1 MLPVIALF
9 EWLMF
14 LTSQART
21 AMGICHME
29 FDSLTSKFG
38 NFTSPQYPEPYP
50 ASIHCYYLFKG
61 QESETLKI
69 TFLHFDLE
77 PPFSKGCLNDF
88 VDISTI
94 SVSNVRQLVGRYCGV
109 DVPVPLLTMKPRMEI
124 IFKTNHA
131 HERTGFF
138 GMYQFTDESFIHP
151 PQSTRNISGC
161 GGTLTGVGGN
171 LVSPGY
177 PESFPKDVDC
187 NWLIRVD
194 YDKHIYIRILEL
206 QLKGSIANCGE
217 AELAIFDG
225 YSNLKVNPVQL
236 KRYCGDLKYYKNTEE
251 KTQLSK
257 RNRILVRLRT
267 TVNSPIQQ
275 PGQIIG
281 FKLVWTAVTFQPN
294 DVCKEYTCPRSQY
307 CMNSESRSCTET
319 RQYCIDRSLVCDGL
333 PNCSDED
340 FSDEDKCNLPLLA
353 GCGAGAGVVLLCALM
368 AVILCRRHSRRAGQ
382 AAQGLALP
390 LRQLEHSPT
399 CATRQTPFLPE
410 LNCSLHRPQHLPGP
424 VPPARPPPFA
434 KPRRSPTDV

>member
-1 MLPVIALF
+1 
-9 EWLMF
+9 
-14 LTSQART
+14 
-21 AMGICHME
+21 ME
-29 FDSLTSKFG
+29 FDSLASKSG
-38 NFTSPQYPEPYP
+38 NFSSPKYPDTYP
-50 ASIHCYYLFKG
+50 GSIHCYYLFKG

-94 SVSNVRQLVGRYCGV
+94 SVTNVRQLVGRYCGTE
-109 DVPVPLLTMKPRMEI
+109 VPVPLLTMKPRMEI

-131 HERTGFF
+131 NERTGFF
-138 GMYQFTDESFIHP
+138 GMFQFTDESFIQP
-151 PQSTRNISGC
+151 PPSSRNISGC
-161 GGTLTGVGGN
+161 GGVLTGVGGV

-177 PESFPKDVDC
+177 PDSFPKNVEC

-194 YDKHIYIRILEL
+194 YDKHIYIRVLEL

-217 AELAIFDG
+217 AELAVYDG
-225 YSNLKVNPVQL
+225 YSNLKVNPVLL

-251 KTQLSK
+251 KTELSR
-257 RNRILVRLRT
+257 RNRILVRLHT
-267 TVNSPIQQ
+267 TVQSPIRQ

-281 FKLVWTAVTFQPN
+281 FKLVWTAVTFQPM
-294 DVCKEYTCPRSQY
+294 DACKEYTCPKSQY
-307 CMNSESRSCTET
+307 CMNSETRSCTET

-333 PNCSDED
+333 PNCSGED
-340 FSDEDKCNLPLLA
+340 FGDEDKCNLPLLA
-353 GCGAGAGVVLLCALM
+353 GCGAGAGVVLLCVII
-368 AVILCRRHSRRAGQ
+368 AVILCRRQSRKSDQ
-382 AAQGLALP
+382 LQHDLAMQ

-399 CATRQTPFLPE
+399 CASRQTPFYPE

-434 KPRRSPTDV
+434 KNRRSPTDV

>member
-1 MLPVIALF
+1 MLSYIARFQL
-9 EWLMF
+9 LIL
-14 LTSQART
+14 LTLQRKAI
-21 AMGICHME
+21 GVCHME
-29 FDSLTSKFG
+29 FDSLASKSG
-38 NFTSPQYPEPYP
+38 NFSSPKYPDTYP
-50 ASIHCYYLFKG
+50 SSIHCYYLFKG

-69 TFLHFDLE
+69 TFLHFELE

-94 SVSNVRQLVGRYCGV
+94 SVTNVRQLVGRYCGT

-131 HERTGFF
+131 NERTGFF
-138 GMYQFTDESFIHP
+138 GMFEFTDESFIQP
-151 PQSTRNISGC
+151 PPSSRNISGC
-161 GGTLTGVGGN
+161 GGVLTGVGGV

-177 PESFPKDVDC
+177 PDSFPKNVEC

-194 YDKHIYIRILEL
+194 YDKHIYIRVLEL

-217 AELAIFDG
+217 AELAVYDG
-225 YSNLKVNPVQL
+225 YSNLKVNPVML

-251 KTQLSK
+251 KTELSR
-257 RNRILVRLRT
+257 RNRILVRLHT
-267 TVNSPIQQ
+267 TVQSPIRQ

-281 FKLVWTAVTFQPN
+281 FKLVWTAVTFQPM
-294 DVCKEYTCPRSQY
+294 DACKEYTCPKSQY
-307 CMNSESRSCTET
+307 CMNSETRSCTET

-340 FSDEDKCNLPLLA
+340 FGDEDKCNLPLLA
-353 GCGAGAGVVLLCALM
+353 GCGAGAGVVLLCAVM
-368 AVILCRRHSRRAGQ
+368 AVILCRRKSRKSDQ
-382 AAQGLALP
+382 LQHDLAMQ

-399 CATRQTPFLPE
+399 CASRQTPFYPE

-434 KPRRSPTDV
+434 KNRRSPTDV